1 MPKLGAEP
9 IRRAALVQAAIAAV
23 GEAGSLD
30 VTVAQIARRAGMSSA
45 LAHHYFGSKD
55 QIFLAAMRQ
64 ILSDF
69 GAEVR
74 RGLAAAGSHRGR
86 LGSIVA
92 ASFAPESFRPEV
104 ISAWMTF
111 YAMAHSSPE
120 ARRLLIIYQRRLRST
135 LLHDLRPLIGA
146 RAPTVAE
153 GVAALIDGMYLRAAL
168 AIDEPQGDHACD
180 LVLAHLARELT
191 FARGDA

>member
-1 MPKLGAEP
+1 MPKIGAEP
-9 IRRAALVQAAIAAV
+9 IRRAALVKAAIAAV

-74 RGLAAAGSHRGR
+74 RGLALAGSRRAR
-86 LGSIVA
+86 LGAVIA
-92 ASFAPESFRPEV
+92 ASFTPVNFQPE
-104 ISAWMTF
+104 IIGAWMSF

-120 ARRLLIIYQRRLRST
+120 ARRLLVIYQNRLRST
-135 LLHDLRPLIGA
+135 LLHDLRPLIGT
-146 RAPTVAE
+146 RAPAVAE

-168 AIDEPQGDHACD
+168 AHDAPDGDHARD
-180 LVLAHLARELT
+180 LVLGHLARELT
-191 FARGDA
+191 HSRGDA